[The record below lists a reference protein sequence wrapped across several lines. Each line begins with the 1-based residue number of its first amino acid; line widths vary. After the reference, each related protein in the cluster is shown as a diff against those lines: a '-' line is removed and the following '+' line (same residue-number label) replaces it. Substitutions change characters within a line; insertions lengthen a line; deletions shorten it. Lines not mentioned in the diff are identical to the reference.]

1 MTDTSQPETQASRD
15 PDKPHLGAAAWLA
28 SLDQKSDTQINAAKR
43 LDEAY
48 AAEDWDAALAAA
60 SDLIDAGPGE
70 AHPYLLR
77 GMVYVQQ
84 TKMDEALADYS
95 KAIEMQ
101 PDLVDAY
108 VQRGRARYG
117 IEDTDGSIADFKH
130 AIKLNPQHAPAYLER
145 GYAFFSKGALD
156 AALSDF
162 KNYTRLAP
170 DDPIGLNN
178 QAFLL
183 MWMGR
188 TSAAEAT
195 WSKATRLPNTPHWA
209 HAGHAIALYRMKK
222 RRQAIEQYRKA
233 VEAEPRWRDKVE
245 EVAEE
250 YSWPQGMVDAAK
262 EIVARLDSSE

>member
-1 MTDTSQPETQASRD
+1 MPQSETQASND
-15 PDKPHLGAAAWLA
+15 SDNPHLGASAWIS
-28 SLDQKSDTQINAAKR
+28 SLEQKTDTQIAAAVR

-48 AAEDWDAALAAA
+48 AAEDWDAALTAA
-60 SDLIDAGPGE
+60 SDLIDASPNE
-70 AHPYLLR
+70 AHTYLLR

-84 TKMDEALADYS
+84 EKMDEALAEYG

-101 PDLVDAY
+101 PDFVDAY

-117 IEDTDGSIADFKH
+117 IEDTDGAIADFRQ

-145 GYAFFSKGALD
+145 GYAFFSKGAVD

-162 KNYTRLAP
+162 KNYCRLAP
-170 DDPIGLNN
+170 DDPVGFNN

-188 TSAAEAT
+188 TSAAEST
-195 WSKATRLPNTPHWA
+195 WSKATRLPNSPHWA

-222 RRQAIEQYRKA
+222 RRQAIEQYRIA
-233 VEAEPRWRDKVE
+233 VEAEPRWRENVE

-250 YSWPQGMVDAAK
+250 YSWPQGMIDAAK
-262 EIVARLDSSE
+262 EIIGRLDSGE

>member
-1 MTDTSQPETQASRD
+1 MADQPRPESQEIYD
-15 PDKPHLGAAAWLA
+15 PDKPHLGAAAWVLR
-28 SLDQKSDTQINAAKR
+28 LNQKSDAQTSAAQR
-43 LDEAY
+43 LDELY
-48 AAEDWDAALAAA
+48 AAGDWNAALTAA
-60 SDLIDAGPGE
+60 SDLIDASPGE
-70 AHPYLLR
+70 ARPYLLR

-84 TKMDEALADYS
+84 EKMDEALADYG
-95 KAIEMQ
+95 KAIEIQ

-117 IEDTDGSIADFKH
+117 MEDTDGSIADFKQ

-145 GYAFFSKGALD
+145 GYAFFSKGAVD

-162 KNYTRLAP
+162 KNYCRLAP
-170 DDPIGLNN
+170 DDPIGFNN

-188 TSAAEAT
+188 TSAAEAA
-195 WSKATRLPNTPHWA
+195 WGKATHLPNPPHWA
-209 HAGHAIALYRMKK
+209 HSGHAIALYRMKK

-233 VEAEPRWRDKVE
+233 VEIDPRWRDNVA

-250 YSWPQGMVDAAK
+250 YSWPQSMVDVAE
-262 EIVARLDSSE
+262 EIVTRLDSGE